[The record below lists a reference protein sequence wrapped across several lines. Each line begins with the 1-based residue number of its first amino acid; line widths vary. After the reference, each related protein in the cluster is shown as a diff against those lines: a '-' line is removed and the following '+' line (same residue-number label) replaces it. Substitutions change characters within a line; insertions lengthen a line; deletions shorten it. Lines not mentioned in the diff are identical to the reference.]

1 KPHRIDTAKCIK
13 CGICYNSCKRQA
25 VIVI

>member
-1 KPHRIDTAKCIK
+1 TAKCIK